1 MVTTSAATISEQ
13 LMSAAF
19 AAVAVRGR
27 KEKSAAN
34 SSEAPARRCAGVRH
48 LRLENDPLLMTYEF
62 YRHHS
67 FTIN

>member
-1 MVTTSAATISEQ
+1 MATSAATISEQ

-19 AAVAVRGR
+19 AEVAARGI

-62 YRHHS
+62 YRRRIFS
-67 FTIN
+67 IN